1 MNASPKPSALF
12 VYFTYTKQ
20 TLKVVDAMSEV
31 LERRGFDV
39 HRAVI
44 EFEDPRYAKRFES
57 FPMPHPFREVL
68 GMIPAELRRRPAK
81 IGIPASVTERE
92 YDPVVIGSPTW
103 WLSTN
108 VPIRSFLDSAVAGR
122 VLDGRRFAGFVVCR
136 RYWKHNLKTVKRLGM
151 KQGGVFLDGLHFR
164 YQGGQVRSLL
174 SLLSY
179 LGSGRYRERYLGVKI
194 PPTNLQQH
202 DLEQARRFADA
213 LADRLPETAP
223 TAVGSDDAR

>member
-1 MNASPKPSALF
+1 MNAKRKPSILF

-20 TLKVVDAMSEV
+20 TLKLVEAMSEV
-31 LERRGFDV
+31 FQRRGCDV
-39 HRAVI
+39 HRAAI
-44 EFEDPRYAKRFES
+44 EFDDPRYATRFEI

-81 IGIPASVTERE
+81 IGIPAAVTERE
-92 YDPVVIGSPTW
+92 YDLVVIGSPTW

-108 VPIRSFLDSAVAGR
+108 VPIRSFLESDVAAG
-122 VLDGRRFAGFVVCR
+122 VLDQRRFAAFVVCR

-151 KQGGVFLDGLHFR
+151 KRGGVFLDGIHFR

-179 LGSGRYRERYLGVKI
+179 LGSGQYRERYLGVKI
-194 PPTNLQQH
+194 PPTNLQEHQ
-202 DLEQARRFADA
+202 LEQVRGFAAA
-213 LADRLPETAP
+213 LADRLRETAT
-223 TAVGSDDAR
+223 TAVGSDVT